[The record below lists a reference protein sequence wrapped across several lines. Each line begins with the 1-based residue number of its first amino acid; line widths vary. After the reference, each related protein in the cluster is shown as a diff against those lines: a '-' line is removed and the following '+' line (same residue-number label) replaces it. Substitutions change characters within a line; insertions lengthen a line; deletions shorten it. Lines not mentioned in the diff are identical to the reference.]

1 MDASAL
7 HAEISDLV
15 DALAEGEELDPDRP
29 GRIFQAIKG
38 SASELSRAELEGLA
52 HALVDLESAVLGR
65 QAEIQQ
71 SLRGAGKGRRAMR
84 GYGWLKPNRQG
95 QRLRKKA

>member
-7 HAEISDLV
+7 HAEIADLV
-15 DALAEGEELDPDRP
+15 DSLAEGEDLDPDRP
-29 GRIFQAIKG
+29 GRIFQAIQG
-38 SASELSRAELEGLA
+38 SASELTREELQGLA
-52 HALVDLESAVLGR
+52 SALVELESAVLGR
-65 QAEIQQ
+65 QADIQR
-71 SLRGAGKGRRAMR
+71 SLHKAGKGRRAMR